1 MTAFVIA
8 LAVGVVVAAVYVTL
22 AVGSIGRL
30 RSAGAVADDAGPV
43 GGSDGF
49 TWKAGIGVLLSV
61 ALLVGISVS
70 SAVWYVLPFLA
81 IGSAVAVILA
91 FLEDA

>member
-8 LAVGVVVAAVYVTL
+8 LVGGVVVAAVYITL
-22 AVGSIGRL
+22 AVQDIRRL
-30 RSAGAVADDAGPV
+30 RTAGAEPAGVV

-49 TWKAGIGVLLSV
+49 TWKAGIGVVLSV
-61 ALLVGISVS
+61 LLLVGISVA

-81 IGSAVAVILA
+81 IGSAIAVIAA
-91 FLEDA
+91 FLEEA